1 MWSSLRKIRLTLRL
15 KLMSKKNALA
25 CCLQNQDFRIQANAS
40 KEILKLARSTE
51 EIEGGF
57 RFSFDASSNSLRLLC
72 ELIDAERQCCP
83 FLIFTLEVPAHQNAF
98 VLRIAGP
105 SGTVEFIRS
114 HFLT

>member
-114 HFLT
+114 HFIT

>member
-1 MWSSLRKIRLTLRL
+1 MWSSLQKDTPDIKAET
-15 KLMSKKNALA
+15 MSKKNALA

-51 EIEGGF
+51 EIDGGF

>member
-1 MWSSLRKIRLTLRL
+1 
-15 KLMSKKNALA
+15 MSKKNALA